1 MQHVLLDSIQLPHQS
16 GIVGHNATATL
27 RLQGHQL
34 SRQLDIASIASIR
47 HANKFV
53 SPLLLFWRSRA
64 LAGYLGKFAEIRKLA
79 QQQ

>member
-1 MQHVLLDSIQLPHQS
+1 MQHVLFDSIQLPHQS

-34 SRQLDIASIASIR
+34 SRQLDIASIASVK